1 VDGRGGEVV
10 RPTTVV
16 RAPDEQPPERTTA
29 FWDGEAARFDEQAD
43 HGLLDPAVRAAW
55 NALLRAH
62 LPDPPADVLDLGC
75 GTGSL
80 TVLLA
85 AAGYR
90 VEALDLAPAMVAA
103 ARDKVAS
110 AGLSTTVQVGD
121 AADPPGRPG
130 AYDVVLARHLLWAL
144 REPAAAV
151 ARWMRL
157 LRPGGRMV
165 LVEGQWWTGGGL
177 SAEDTR
183 RLVLPCATSVE
194 ITPLTDPT
202 LWGGPISDERYLCV
216 ARPEQTGR
224 SVRTAALSRPR

>member
-1 VDGRGGEVV
+1 MADGDPVEATRS
-10 RPTTVV
+10 
-16 RAPDEQPPERTTA
+16 
-29 FWDGEAARFDEQAD
+29 FWDGVAATFDEEPD
-43 HGLLDPAVRAAW
+43 HGLLDPTVRSAW

-90 VEALDLAPAMVAA
+90 VQALDLASAMVAA
-103 ARDKVAS
+103 ARDKVSS
-110 AGLSTTVQVGD
+110 AGLTATVLLGD

-130 AYDVVLARHLLWAL
+130 AFDVVLARHVLWAL
-144 REPAAAV
+144 PDPAAAV

-177 SAEDTR
+177 SAEQTR
-183 RLVLPCATSVE
+183 RLVLPYATSVE
-194 ITPLTDPT
+194 TTFLTDPT
-202 LWGGPISDERYLCV
+202 LWGGPISDERYLCL
-216 ARPEQTGR
+216 
-224 SVRTAALSRPR
+224 ALPA

>member
-1 VDGRGGEVV
+1 M
-10 RPTTVV
+10 
-16 RAPDEQPPERTTA
+16 
-29 FWDGEAARFDEQAD
+29 AATFDEEPD
-43 HGLLDPAVRAAW
+43 HGLLDPTVRSAW

-90 VEALDLAPAMVAA
+90 VQALDLASAMVAA
-103 ARDKVAS
+103 ARDKVSS
-110 AGLSTTVQVGD
+110 AGLTATVLLGD

-130 AYDVVLARHLLWAL
+130 AFDVVLARHVLWAL
-144 REPAAAV
+144 PDPAAAV

-177 SAEDTR
+177 SAEQTR
-183 RLVLPCATSVE
+183 RLVLPYATSVE
-194 ITPLTDPT
+194 TTFLTDPT
-202 LWGGPISDERYLCV
+202 LWGGPISDERYLCL
-216 ARPEQTGR
+216 
-224 SVRTAALSRPR
+224 ALPA

>member
-1 VDGRGGEVV
+1 MTDGDPVEATRS
-10 RPTTVV
+10 
-16 RAPDEQPPERTTA
+16 
-29 FWDGEAARFDEQAD
+29 FWDGVAATFDEEPD
-43 HGLLDPAVRAAW
+43 HGLLDPTVRSAW

-90 VEALDLAPAMVAA
+90 VQALDLASAMVAA
-103 ARDKVAS
+103 ARDKVSS
-110 AGLSTTVQVGD
+110 AGLTATVLLGD

-130 AYDVVLARHLLWAL
+130 AFDVVLARHVLWAL
-144 REPAAAV
+144 PDPAAAV

-177 SAEDTR
+177 SAEQTR
-183 RLVLPCATSVE
+183 RLVLPYATSVE
-194 ITPLTDPT
+194 TTFLTDPT
-202 LWGGPISDERYLCV
+202 LWGGPISDERYLCL
-216 ARPEQTGR
+216 
-224 SVRTAALSRPR
+224 ALPA